1 MRGSSPSYIPSVS
14 SFSSKEINDRLKKVL
29 VIGSGCAGLGAAWHL
44 NRCKTIELQLWE
56 ADSRTGGHAN
66 TINVNGTDVDT
77 GFMVYNELNYPNLC
91 SLFDELNISG
101 EDTTMGFSVSM
112 DNGKFEWCSDSL
124 SGLLATSSNIINP
137 SFYIMMYDIL
147 RFNKEAQAALVLPN
161 DHPDRKLTVQE
172 FLKVKKFSIEF
183 AKFYL
188 IPMTAAIWSASTDG
202 IYSFPAITLFTFLN
216 NHLLLQV
223 SGHIN
228 WKTPSGRSRVYVEKI
243 CNELGKN
250 LHMHRAAKK
259 IKREGDRVIV
269 TDNSNKEEVFDSVV
283 FACHPD
289 EALAILGDNAT
300 DKEKEILSCFK
311 YTSSDVYVHGDE
323 ALMPRSKAA
332 WTSWNYIGNTTSKSD
347 EKPVFVTYWLNK
359 LQNLKC
365 DNDIFVSLN
374 PLTLPDPKKVYSK
387 INYSHPQYTSSS
399 VNAQRAVAKMQG
411 ENSVYFCGAWMGY
424 GFHEDGMRSGLEV
437 AMAISN
443 TPCPWI
449 QKWGNQKLIPAP
461 SMKLKSS
468 KEQTSLAKTIT
479 RPIVWAF
486 ESFCQFAILNFLKD
500 GFSKGRLTFITQD
513 DKEYKF
519 VGFQDPGDEKDEI
532 IVKVF
537 KSWFWAR
544 LALEADIGL
553 ARSYIAGEWE
563 VQNTGPA
570 SDGMTKFLL
579 LLIHN
584 MPNGKDRVSGGVDA
598 AKLATAWI
606 GTAFNYLWF
615 ALTMD
620 NSLANSRS
628 NIHAHYDL
636 SNDLFT
642 TFLDKDHLMYS
653 CAIFDAKVLK
663 PSSPVLT
670 VKDSL
675 ENAQK
680 RKIDTLLSRLEPLG
694 PNHTLLD
701 IGFGWGGICIR
712 AAEKYGCKVHGI
724 TLSTEQKALAEERV
738 RQKGLEHLITFEL
751 VDYRVFAKSGRQF
764 DRIVSCEMIEAVGH
778 NYLPSFFECIDKLLH
793 IEGIFVMQ
801 AITMPDA
808 RYPVYVKTADFI
820 NTIIFPG
827 GCCPSLSAL
836 LNAMGKK
843 STLHLESVTN
853 VNLHYAETLRQWR
866 LRFNAAL
873 PRVLEL
879 GFDDAFIRLW
889 NLYFCYC
896 EAGFF
901 AQVLNLQIITFSRP
915 GNPNMVA
922 KRITELVTA
931 PQLL

>member
-1 MRGSSPSYIPSVS
+1 M
-14 SFSSKEINDRLKKVL
+14 
-29 VIGSGCAGLGAAWHL
+29 
-44 NRCKTIELQLWE
+44 NRCKKNITVQLWE
-56 ADSRTGGHAN
+56 ADSRIGGHAN
-66 TINVNGTDVDT
+66 TVNVNGTDVDT

-91 SLFDELNISG
+91 SLFDELNVSG

-124 SGLLATSSNIINP
+124 SGLLATPSNALNP
-137 SFYIMMYDIL
+137 SFYLMMYDIL
-147 RFNKEAQAALVLPN
+147 RFNKEAQKALGLPN
-161 DHPDRKLTVQE
+161 DHPDRKLSVQE
-172 FLKVKKFSIEF
+172 FLSAKGFSEQF
-183 AKFYL
+183 AKLYL

-202 IYSFPAITLFTFLN
+202 IYSFPAITLCTFLN

-228 WKTPSGRSRVYVEKI
+228 WKTPAGRSRVYVEKI
-243 CNELGKN
+243 CEELGGN
-250 LHMHRAAKK
+250 VHTNRAAIK
-259 IKREGDRVIV
+259 IRREGESVYV
-269 TDNSNKEEVFDSVV
+269 TDKSNKEEKFDCVV

-289 EALAILGDNAT
+289 QALAILGSNAT
-300 DKEKEILSCFK
+300 KKESEVLSCFK
-311 YTSSDVYVHGDE
+311 YISSNVYVHSDE

-332 WTSWNYIGNTTSKSD
+332 WTSWNYIGNTTSNSN
-347 EKPVFVTYWLNK
+347 EKPVFVSYWLNK

-365 DNDIFVSLN
+365 SNDIFVSLN
-374 PLTLPDPKKVYSK
+374 PLTQPDPTKVHST
-387 INYSHPQYTSSS
+387 INYSHPQYTATS
-399 VNAQRAVAKMQG
+399 VNAQRAVAAMQG
-411 ENSVYFCGAWMGY
+411 ENGLYFCGAWMGY

-443 TPCPWI
+443 TPTPWI
-449 QKWGNQKLIPAP
+449 QKWGNHKLIPAP
-461 SMKLKSS
+461 SMQLKAS
-468 KEQTSLAKTIT
+468 KEQATLAGAIT

-486 ESFCQFAILNFLKD
+486 ENFCQFAILTFLKS

-513 DKEYKF
+513 DKVVKF
-519 VGFQDPGDEKDEI
+519 VGFQDPGSESDEI
-532 IVKVF
+532 VVKVF
-537 KSWFWAR
+537 KPWFWAR

-579 LLIHN
+579 LMIQN
-584 MPNGKDRVSGGVDA
+584 IPNGKDRVSGGVDA

-636 SNDLFT
+636 SNDLFK
-642 TFLDKDHLMYS
+642 TFLDKDHMMYS
-653 CAIFDAKVLK
+653 CAIFDAKVSK
-663 PSSPVLT
+663 PLNPSPVLT
-670 VKDSL
+670 LQDSL

-724 TLSTEQKALAEERV
+724 TLSIEQKTLAEERV
-738 RQKGLEHLITFEL
+738 RAKGLEHLITFEL

-778 NYLPSFFECIDKLLH
+778 NYLPSFFECVDKLLH
-793 IEGIFVMQ
+793 LEGIFVMQ
-801 AITMPDA
+801 AICMPDA

-843 STLHLESVTN
+843 STLHLESVIN

-873 PRVLEL
+873 PKVLEL

-896 EAGFF
+896 EAGFY

-915 GNPNMVA
+915 GNPNMVS
-922 KRITELVTA
+922 KRITELVCA
-931 PQLL
+931 PELL